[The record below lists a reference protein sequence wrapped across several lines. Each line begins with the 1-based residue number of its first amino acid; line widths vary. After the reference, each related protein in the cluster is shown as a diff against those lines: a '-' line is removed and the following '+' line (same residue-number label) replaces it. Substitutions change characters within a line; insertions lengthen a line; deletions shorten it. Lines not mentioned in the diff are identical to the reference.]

1 MNRDYTG
8 KYNCMYDN
16 VNYVKDIL
24 NIHNSENENNLIYI
38 KESYIFPTNIINKM
52 VFKYN
57 NQYIKSLMYSDLSI
71 LECERTKRAS
81 ELGFGA
87 PFIKY
92 EIYNNV
98 NVKNKSIETIL
109 QDYSKIKGNI
119 QGVDAN
125 KWILLYTTP
134 IDSNLD
140 INELIDDDGFNQIP
154 KTIENIYNKNNLEIP
169 IIKRIKLKPKLL
181 KLIEDVSKCDLYIH
195 HDLRVSKNIGKYNGK
210 LIFIDWDIFNIDVF
224 IINCNNNKRNENYE
238 IMVYEITRCMI
249 KKYNK
254 YIKI

>member
-16 VNYVKDIL
+16 INYVKDIL
-24 NIHNSENENNLIYI
+24 NIHNSENENNFISI
-38 KESYIFPTNIINKM
+38 KESYIFPTNIIDKM

-57 NQYIKSLMYSDLSI
+57 NQYIKSLRYSDLSI

-98 NVKNKSIETIL
+98 NAKNKSIETIL
-109 QDYSKIKGNI
+109 QDYSKINENI

-125 KWILLYTTP
+125 KWILLYTTS
-134 IDSNLD
+134 IESNLD
-140 INELIDDDGFNQIP
+140 IRELIDDDGFNQIP

-169 IIKRIKLKPKLL
+169 IVKRIKLKPELL
-181 KLIEDVSKCDLYIH
+181 KLIEYVSKSDLYIH
-195 HDLRVSKNIGKYNGK
+195 YDLRSSKNIGRYNDR
-210 LIFIDWDIFNIDVF
+210 LVFIDWDVFTINIF
-224 IINCNNNKRNENYE
+224 INNCINNNINENYE
-238 IMVYEITRCMI
+238 IMVYDITRCMVR
-249 KKYNK
+249 KYNTQ
-254 YIKI
+254 